1 MPDLLIRNLSEETK
15 RSLSVRAAEHGN
27 SVQAEASKII
37 NDAVRPSSGWVGML
51 MSAGQGAESEGFAF
65 PERHAPREFSLE

>member
-37 NDAVRPSSGWVGML
+37 NDAVRPSTGWIGML
-51 MSAGQGAESEGFAF
+51 IGAAQGAENEGFSL
-65 PERHAPREFSLE
+65 PERHAPRAFHLE

>member
-37 NDAVRPSSGWVGML
+37 NDAVRPSTGWIGML
-51 MSAGQGAESEGFAF
+51 IGAAQGAESKGFSL
-65 PERHAPREFSLE
+65 PERHAPRDFRLE

>member
-37 NDAVRPSSGWVGML
+37 NDAVRPNSGWIGML
-51 MSAGQGAESEGFAF
+51 MSSARGAESEGFSL